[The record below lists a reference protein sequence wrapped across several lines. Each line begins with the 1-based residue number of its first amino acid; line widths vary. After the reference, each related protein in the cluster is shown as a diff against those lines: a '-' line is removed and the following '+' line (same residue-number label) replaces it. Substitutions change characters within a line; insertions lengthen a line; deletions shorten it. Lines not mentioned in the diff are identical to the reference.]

1 MSSDALPLLSI
12 RGVGKTYAQPVLAEI
27 DLQLFGGEV
36 LALTGENGAG
46 KSTLSKIVG
55 GLERPGAGSLELL
68 GRPYAPASRREA
80 EALGVRM
87 VMQELNLLPTLSV
100 AENLFLHD
108 LPRRAGWIDRRRL
121 RAAAREAM
129 AQVGLEAIDPDTL
142 VGDLGIGHQQMV
154 EIARNLIGDCRLL
167 ILDEPTAMLT
177 AREVDMLFEQVERLR
192 ERGVAIVYISHR
204 LEELARISQRIAVLR
219 DGRLVCVEP
228 IERYDADQLVTLMVG
243 RDLGERFDLGPRQ
256 TGAPLLRVERLSRR
270 GKVHEVSFEVR
281 AGEIFGI
288 SGLIGSGRTELLR
301 LIYGA
306 DRADGGQVLLGDPPQ
321 RLSLR
326 SPADSV
332 RQGVALIT
340 EDRKGE
346 GLLLDQ
352 SISANL
358 ALGNLPALA
367 RHGVIDRRREEA
379 LARRQVE
386 ALRVRCADTAQ
397 AVGELS
403 GGNQQKVVI
412 GRWLERDCQ
421 VLLFDEPTRGIDVG
435 AKFDIYAL
443 LAELTRRGKA
453 LVVVSSDLRE
463 LMLICDRIGVLSA
476 GRYGGHL
483 RARCLDPGRAA
494 GGGLRRLQETRRAAG
509 DVVNTQRKEPEMS
522 DPTSSATAAA
532 APTLR
537 RGNYFGLGTY
547 LGLAG
552 ALLAMIALFSAL
564 SSHFLSYGTFLAI
577 ANQIPDLVVLAV
589 GMTFILI
596 VGGIDLSVGSVLA
609 LAASAVSLATLGWGW
624 GVLPAAMLGM
634 ACATLA
640 GCVTGSI
647 TVAWRIPSF
656 IVSLGVLEMARG
668 LAYQMT
674 DSRTAYIGDAYAW
687 LSNPLA
693 FGISPAFVI
702 ALLVMFAAQAVLTRT
717 VFGRYL
723 IGIGTNEEAVRLAGV
738 NPKPYKIAVFAL
750 MGLLAGLAALFQI
763 SRLEA
768 ADPNAGVGLELQVI
782 AAVVIG
788 GTSLMGGRGSVVS
801 TFFGVLI
808 ISVLAAGLAQIG
820 ASEPTKRI
828 ITGAV
833 IVVAVV
839 LDTYRSHRARRQG

>member
-1 MSSDALPLLSI
+1 
-12 RGVGKTYAQPVLAEI
+12 
-27 DLQLFGGEV
+27 
-36 LALTGENGAG
+36 
-46 KSTLSKIVG
+46 
-55 GLERPGAGSLELL
+55 
-68 GRPYAPASRREA
+68 
-80 EALGVRM
+80 
-87 VMQELNLLPTLSV
+87 
-100 AENLFLHD
+100 
-108 LPRRAGWIDRRRL
+108 RRAGWIDRRRL

-243 RDLGERFDLGPRQ
+243 RELGERFDLGPRQ

-476 GRYGGHL
+476 GRMVDTFE
-483 RARCLDPGRAA
+483 RDAW
-494 GGGLRRLQETRRAAG
+494 
-509 DVVNTQRKEPEMS
+509 TQ
-522 DPTSSATAAA
+522 D
-532 APTLR
+532 
-537 RGNYFGLGTY
+537 
-547 LGLAG
+547 
-552 ALLAMIALFSAL
+552 ALLAAAFAGYKKRDAL
-564 SSHFLSYGTFLAI
+564 
-577 ANQIPDLVVLAV
+577 
-589 GMTFILI
+589 
-596 VGGIDLSVGSVLA
+596 
-609 LAASAVSLATLGWGW
+609 LAT
-624 GVLPAAMLGM
+624 
-634 ACATLA
+634 
-640 GCVTGSI
+640 S
-647 TVAWRIPSF
+647 
-656 IVSLGVLEMARG
+656 
-668 LAYQMT
+668 
-674 DSRTAYIGDAYAW
+674 
-687 LSNPLA
+687 
-693 FGISPAFVI
+693 
-702 ALLVMFAAQAVLTRT
+702 
-717 VFGRYL
+717 
-723 IGIGTNEEAVRLAGV
+723 
-738 NPKPYKIAVFAL
+738 
-750 MGLLAGLAALFQI
+750 
-763 SRLEA
+763 
-768 ADPNAGVGLELQVI
+768 
-782 AAVVIG
+782 
-788 GTSLMGGRGSVVS
+788 
-801 TFFGVLI
+801 
-808 ISVLAAGLAQIG
+808 
-820 ASEPTKRI
+820 
-828 ITGAV
+828 
-833 IVVAVV
+833 
-839 LDTYRSHRARRQG
+839 

>member
-68 GRPYAPASRREA
+68 GRPYAPGSRREA

-228 IERYDADQLVTLMVG
+228 IERYDADQLVTLMGG
-243 RDLGERFDLGPRQ
+243 RELGERFDLGPRQ

-476 GRYGGHL
+476 GRMVDTFE
-483 RARCLDPGRAA
+483 RDAW
-494 GGGLRRLQETRRAAG
+494 
-509 DVVNTQRKEPEMS
+509 TQ
-522 DPTSSATAAA
+522 DALLAAA
-532 APTLR
+532 FAGFNKR
-537 RGNYFGLGTY
+537 
-547 LGLAG
+547 G
-552 ALLAMIALFSAL
+552 ALLA
-564 SSHFLSYGTFLAI
+564 
-577 ANQIPDLVVLAV
+577 
-589 GMTFILI
+589 
-596 VGGIDLSVGSVLA
+596 
-609 LAASAVSLATLGWGW
+609 
-624 GVLPAAMLGM
+624 
-634 ACATLA
+634 
-640 GCVTGSI
+640 
-647 TVAWRIPSF
+647 
-656 IVSLGVLEMARG
+656 
-668 LAYQMT
+668 
-674 DSRTAYIGDAYAW
+674 
-687 LSNPLA
+687 
-693 FGISPAFVI
+693 
-702 ALLVMFAAQAVLTRT
+702 
-717 VFGRYL
+717 
-723 IGIGTNEEAVRLAGV
+723 
-738 NPKPYKIAVFAL
+738 
-750 MGLLAGLAALFQI
+750 
-763 SRLEA
+763 
-768 ADPNAGVGLELQVI
+768 
-782 AAVVIG
+782 
-788 GTSLMGGRGSVVS
+788 TS
-801 TFFGVLI
+801 
-808 ISVLAAGLAQIG
+808 
-820 ASEPTKRI
+820 
-828 ITGAV
+828 
-833 IVVAVV
+833 
-839 LDTYRSHRARRQG
+839 

>member
-1 MSSDALPLLSI
+1 
-12 RGVGKTYAQPVLAEI
+12 
-27 DLQLFGGEV
+27 
-36 LALTGENGAG
+36 
-46 KSTLSKIVG
+46 
-55 GLERPGAGSLELL
+55 
-68 GRPYAPASRREA
+68 
-80 EALGVRM
+80 
-87 VMQELNLLPTLSV
+87 MQELNLLPTLSV

-243 RDLGERFDLGPRQ
+243 RELGERFDLGTRQ
-256 TGAPLLRVERLSRR
+256 IGAPLLRVERLSRR

-476 GRYGGHL
+476 GRMVDTFE
-483 RARCLDPGRAA
+483 RDAW
-494 GGGLRRLQETRRAAG
+494 
-509 DVVNTQRKEPEMS
+509 TQ
-522 DPTSSATAAA
+522 D
-532 APTLR
+532 
-537 RGNYFGLGTY
+537 
-547 LGLAG
+547 
-552 ALLAMIALFSAL
+552 ALLAAAFAGYKKRDAL
-564 SSHFLSYGTFLAI
+564 
-577 ANQIPDLVVLAV
+577 
-589 GMTFILI
+589 
-596 VGGIDLSVGSVLA
+596 
-609 LAASAVSLATLGWGW
+609 LAT
-624 GVLPAAMLGM
+624 
-634 ACATLA
+634 
-640 GCVTGSI
+640 S
-647 TVAWRIPSF
+647 
-656 IVSLGVLEMARG
+656 
-668 LAYQMT
+668 
-674 DSRTAYIGDAYAW
+674 
-687 LSNPLA
+687 
-693 FGISPAFVI
+693 
-702 ALLVMFAAQAVLTRT
+702 
-717 VFGRYL
+717 
-723 IGIGTNEEAVRLAGV
+723 
-738 NPKPYKIAVFAL
+738 
-750 MGLLAGLAALFQI
+750 
-763 SRLEA
+763 
-768 ADPNAGVGLELQVI
+768 
-782 AAVVIG
+782 
-788 GTSLMGGRGSVVS
+788 
-801 TFFGVLI
+801 
-808 ISVLAAGLAQIG
+808 
-820 ASEPTKRI
+820 
-828 ITGAV
+828 
-833 IVVAVV
+833 
-839 LDTYRSHRARRQG
+839 